1 MSFAACRRIGATVF
15 AVCLLTLGAFG
26 RDVEIVFSADT
37 TLDTDVVIDSNATCT
52 IEPGVNITF
61 SGYHRFRI
69 RGLFIAEG
77 TAEEPILIT
86 AAGRPR
92 GSRAEPAWGGLEI
105 VGPNAY
111 AKCRHCRIE
120 GAFRN
125 LIWESR
131 AIFDSCTFVG
141 NHYGLYCAKKATP
154 HVTDCRFYRNAYGI
168 ATDLAAPLL
177 LDNVITE
184 NVVGVYLQLSS
195 KGIVGRNTISGN
207 ETNIRF
213 EKALGKDKSS
223 LSVHYLWKLMSQ
235 LY

>member
-1 MSFAACRRIGATVF
+1 MWALTARGGDANLVF
-15 AVCLLTLGAFG
+15 AT
-26 RDVEIVFSADT
+26 DT
-37 TLDTDVVIDSNATCT
+37 TLGGDMVIDSNATCT
-52 IEPGVNITF
+52 IKPGVTVRF
-61 SGYHRFRI
+61 TGYHRLRI
-69 RGLFIAEG
+69 RGLLIAEG
-77 TAEEPILIT
+77 TAEEPILLT
-86 AAGRPR
+86 ASNRPR
-92 GSRAEPAWGGLEI
+92 GSREEPAWGGLEI
-105 VGPNAY
+105 VGPKAY
-111 AKCRHCRIE
+111 AKCRHLRIE

-131 AIFDSCTFVG
+131 ASFDSCEFVG
-141 NHYGLYCAKKATP
+141 NHYGLYCAKGAAP
-154 HVTDCRFYRNAYGI
+154 HVTHCRFYRNAYGI
-168 ATDLAAPLL
+168 AADLAAPMM

-195 KGIVGRNTISGN
+195 KGVVGRNTISAN